1 MDSEKSPRKRP
12 SVFQPVMFALVLVV
26 GVYIGSTMSKGDVF
40 VFENSRSGNANKLVN
55 VIDYIDDY
63 YVDEVKKEDIIEN
76 AIATVLEDLDP
87 HSYYISADEYKSVHE
102 RMEGNFEGI
111 GVEFMIQDDSLMVV
125 SALQGGPSLR
135 SGIKPGDRIVRV
147 DGQEISGASL
157 NNERVTSLLKGES
170 GSEVNLGIARANKE
184 LNFTIKRE
192 AIPIYSVVAGF
203 TVAEDVGYVK
213 VVRFARHTYEEFV
226 EAVDELRDEG
236 AKKIIMDLRSN
247 GGGYLEP
254 ATRMVEEFLERGEL
268 IVYTQ
273 GRSAGEDRIVSTHN
287 GKYRDLDVVVLMDQ
301 GSASASEVV
310 AGALQDH
317 DRSIIVGRRSFGK
330 GLVQNEKPLSDDSAI
345 RLTVARYYTPTGR
358 CIQKPYGDGIEY
370 GDDYTQRYESGE
382 LMHRDSI
389 QVADSLMYT
398 TKGGRTVYGGGGIVP
413 DIFVAL
419 DTVGSSAYLSQVLY
433 SGLVREFAF
442 NYSDEHREML
452 EAFGDYKTFDKEFR
466 ISDELLEE
474 LADEAVNKDIPM
486 DREQFNHSAGVLG
499 IRLKAQIA
507 KNVFEDEAYYYVA
520 LADDPEF
527 IKALEVIRDYNR
539 FFVAGLAEE
548 KTEVLAQ

>member
-1 MDSEKSPRKRP
+1 MNSEKTSRRRA

-26 GVYIGSTMSKGDVF
+26 GVFIGSTMSKGDVF
-40 VFENSRSGNANKLVN
+40 IFEDNRSGNANKLVS

-87 HSYYISADEYKSVHE
+87 HSYYISSEEYKSVHE

-111 GVEFMIQDDSLMVV
+111 GVEFMIRNDSLMVV
-125 SALQGGPSLR
+125 SALEGGPSLR
-135 SGIKPGDRIVRV
+135 SGIKPGDRIVKV
-147 DGQEISGASL
+147 DGKEISGPEL
-157 NNERVTSLLKGES
+157 NNEKVMTLLKGVS
-170 GSEVNLGIARANKE
+170 GSEVELGIDRAKEE

-213 VVRFARHTYEEFV
+213 IVRFARRTHEEFV
-226 EAVDELRDEG
+226 EAVDKLREEG

-287 GKYRDLDVVVLMDQ
+287 GKYRDLDIVVLMDQ

-317 DRSIIVGRRSFGK
+317 DRSIIIGRRSFGK

-370 GDDYTQRYESGE
+370 GDDYTRRYESGE

-389 QVADSLMYT
+389 HVADSLKYT
-398 TKGGRTVYGGGGIVP
+398 TEGGRTVYGGGGIVP
-413 DIFVAL
+413 DIFVPL
-419 DTVGSSAYLSQVLY
+419 DTIGSSAYLSQILY

-442 NYSDEHREML
+442 SYSDEYREML
-452 EAFGDYKTFDKEFR
+452 EGFGDYKTFDKDFD
-466 ISDELLEE
+466 ISLEMLEE
-474 LADEAVNKDIPM
+474 LTSLAADQDIPM
-486 DREQFNHSAGVLG
+486 DRKQFNHSADVLS

-507 KNVFEDEAYYYVA
+507 KNIFEDEAYYYVA

-539 FFVAGLAEE
+539 FFLAGLAEE
-548 KTEVLAQ
+548 KAGVLAQ

>member
-1 MDSEKSPRKRP
+1 MNPEKSSSRRP
-12 SVFQPVMFALVLVV
+12 SVFQPIMFALVLVA

-40 VFENSRSGNANKLVN
+40 IFEDNRSANANKLVS

-63 YVDEVKKEDIIEN
+63 YVDEVKKEEIIDN

-87 HSYYISADEYKSVHE
+87 HSYYISSAEYKSVHE

-111 GVEFMIQDDSLMVV
+111 GVEFMIQNDSLMVV
-125 SALQGGPSLR
+125 SALEGGPSLR
-135 SGIKPGDRIVRV
+135 AGIRPGDRIVEV
-147 DGQEISGASL
+147 EGESISGAEL
-157 NNERVTSLLKGES
+157 NNDRVMSLLKGAS
-170 GSEVNLGIARANKE
+170 GSEVTLGIARANKKID
-184 LNFTIKRE
+184 FTIKRE

-203 TVAEDVGYVK
+203 TVEEEVGYVK

-226 EAVDELRDEG
+226 EAVDELKSEG
-236 AKKIIMDLRSN
+236 AKKIIVDLRGN

-254 ATRMVEEFLERGEL
+254 ATRMVEEFLDRGEL
-268 IVYTQ
+268 IVYTK
-273 GRSAGEDRIVSTHN
+273 GRKAGEDRIKSTHN
-287 GKYRDLDVVVLMDQ
+287 GKYRDLDVVILMDQ

-310 AGALQDH
+310 AGAMQDH

-370 GDDYTQRYESGE
+370 GDDYSQRYESGE

-398 TKGGRTVYGGGGIVP
+398 TAGGRIVYGGGGIVP
-413 DIFVAL
+413 DIFVPM
-419 DTVGSSAYLSQVLY
+419 DTVGSSPYLSQILY

-442 NYSDEHREML
+442 SYSDTNRETL
-452 EAFGDYKTFDKEFR
+452 EAYGDYKSFDRDFR
-466 ISDELLEE
+466 VSKELLEE
-474 LADEAVNKDIPM
+474 LGQFAAEERIPM
-486 DREQFNHSAGVLG
+486 DRAQFEHSSHVLG

-507 KNVFEDEAYYYVA
+507 KNIFEDEAYYYVA

-527 IKALEVIRDYNR
+527 IKALEVIQDYNR
-539 FFVAGLAEE
+539 FFVAGLKEQ
-548 KTEVLAQ
+548 KTEVQAQ

>member
-1 MDSEKSPRKRP
+1 MNSEKSSSRRP
-12 SVFQPVMFALVLVV
+12 SVFQPIMFALVLVA

-40 VFENSRSGNANKLVN
+40 IFEDNRSANANKLVS
-55 VIDYIDDY
+55 VIDYIEDY
-63 YVDEVKKEDIIEN
+63 YVDEVKKEEIIDN

-87 HSYYISADEYKSVHE
+87 HSYYISSAEYKSVHE

-111 GVEFMIQDDSLMVV
+111 GVEFMIQNDSLMVV
-125 SALQGGPSLR
+125 SALEGGPSLR
-135 SGIKPGDRIVRV
+135 AGIRPGDRIIEVE
-147 DGQEISGASL
+147 GEAISGAGL
-157 NNERVTSLLKGES
+157 NNDRVMSLLKGAS
-170 GSEVNLGIARANKE
+170 GSEVTLGIARANKKID
-184 LNFTIKRE
+184 FTIKRE

-203 TVAEDVGYVK
+203 TVEEEVGYVK

-226 EAVDELRDEG
+226 EAVDELKSEG
-236 AKKIIMDLRSN
+236 AKKIIVDLRGN

-254 ATRMVEEFLERGEL
+254 ATRMVEEFLDRGEL
-268 IVYTQ
+268 IVYTK
-273 GRSAGEDRIVSTHN
+273 GRKAGEDRIKSTHN
-287 GKYRDLDVVVLMDQ
+287 GKYRDLDVVILMDQ

-310 AGALQDH
+310 AGAMQDH

-370 GDDYTQRYESGE
+370 GDDYSQRYESGE

-389 QVADSLMYT
+389 HVADSLMYT
-398 TKGGRTVYGGGGIVP
+398 TAGGRIVYGGGGIVP
-413 DIFVAL
+413 DIFVPM
-419 DTVGSSAYLSQVLY
+419 DTVGSSPYLSQILY

-442 NYSDEHREML
+442 SYSDTHRETL
-452 EAFGDYKTFDKEFR
+452 EAYGDYKSFDRDFRVSKE
-466 ISDELLEE
+466 ILEE
-474 LADEAVNKDIPM
+474 LGQFAADERIPM
-486 DREQFNHSAGVLG
+486 DRAQFQHSSHVLG

-507 KNVFEDEAYYYVA
+507 KNIFEDEAYYYVA

-527 IKALEVIRDYNR
+527 IKALEVIQDYNR
-539 FFVAGLAEE
+539 FFVAGLKEQ

>member
-1 MDSEKSPRKRP
+1 MNSEKTSRRRA

-26 GVYIGSTMSKGDVF
+26 GVFIGSTMSKGDVF
-40 VFENSRSGNANKLVN
+40 IFEDNRSGNANKLVS

-87 HSYYISADEYKSVHE
+87 HSYYISSEEYKSVHE

-111 GVEFMIQDDSLMVV
+111 GVEFMIRNDSLMVV
-125 SALQGGPSLR
+125 SALEGGPSLR
-135 SGIKPGDRIVRV
+135 SGIKPGDRIVKV
-147 DGQEISGASL
+147 DGKEISGPEL
-157 NNERVTSLLKGES
+157 NNEKVMTLLKGVS
-170 GSEVNLGIARANKE
+170 GSEVELGIDRAKEE

-213 VVRFARHTYEEFV
+213 IVRFARRTHEEFV
-226 EAVDELRDEG
+226 EAVDKLREEG

-287 GKYRDLDVVVLMDQ
+287 GKYRDLDIVVLMDQ

-317 DRSIIVGRRSFGK
+317 DRSIIIGRRSFGK

-370 GDDYTQRYESGE
+370 GDDYTRRYESGE

-389 QVADSLMYT
+389 HVADSLKYT
-398 TKGGRTVYGGGGIVP
+398 TEGGRTVYGGGGIVP
-413 DIFVAL
+413 DIFVPL
-419 DTVGSSAYLSQVLY
+419 DTIGSSAYLSQILY

-442 NYSDEHREML
+442 SYSDEYREML
-452 EAFGDYKTFDKEFR
+452 EGFGDYKTFDKDFD
-466 ISDELLEE
+466 ISLEMLEE
-474 LADEAVNKDIPM
+474 LTSLAADQDIPM
-486 DREQFNHSAGVLG
+486 DRKQFNHSADVLS
-499 IRLKAQIA
+499 IRLKAHIA
-507 KNVFEDEAYYYVA
+507 KNIFEDEAYYYVA

-539 FFVAGLAEE
+539 FFLAGLAEE
-548 KTEVLAQ
+548 KAGVLAQ